1 MPLVLD
7 LAGSD
12 EGRAILK
19 LVFARQ
25 VMAWPYVAP
34 PDVPED
40 RGETLRAAFAETM
53 RDKDFMAE
61 AEKSQLEIRPVTG
74 ASIQELVKNVYA
86 TPAPIVRRAAEML
99 R

>member
-1 MPLVLD
+1 MHD
-7 LAGSD
+7 
-12 EGRAILK
+12 
-19 LVFARQ
+19 
-25 VMAWPYVAP
+25 AP
-34 PDVPED
+34 PARSLPALRPAEHPALPAATQPE
-40 RGETLRAAFAETM
+40 LAELF
-53 RDKDFMAE
+53 DFMAE

>member
-1 MPLVLD
+1 MPNLV
-7 LAGSD
+7 AG
-12 EGRAILK
+12 
-19 LVFARQ
+19 AR
-25 VMAWPYVAP
+25 
-34 PDVPED
+34 
-40 RGETLRAAFAETM
+40 LRSVQ
-53 RDKDFMAE
+53 DFMAE